1 MLCCKSDLRVKYC
14 NRMNTLGALSGYAL
28 VVLDPDNCR
37 DLWAK
42 ASIRGAGDR
51 YSYTIT
57 HFYWRPVFGRIMF
70 A

>member
-1 MLCCKSDLRVKYC
+1 
-14 NRMNTLGALSGYAL
+14 MNTLGALSGYAL